1 MRLERALRKS
11 EEKFSKAFRASPI
24 EIAITTLQEGMF
36 LDVNEAFE
44 RNTGFT
50 REELIGHTSLEL
62 GLWENLDERAATIEH
77 LKTNGGVRGREIRF
91 RTKSGGTRVTRY
103 SAEPIVLEHR
113 QCLLAV
119 SEDIT
124 AHKHSQEVLHQ
135 TEERYAAILDQC
147 PNLTFLKDLEGRY
160 LFINKEYAST
170 FRVARDQIY
179 GKKDVEMY
187 PPDQA
192 AVFRASDLRVLRAR
206 ARMELEEVVLH
217 DDGPHTQIVHKFPLF
232 GALGEM
238 HAICGVVTDITQRK
252 RDEEELRRLSGQL
265 LRSQDEERRRIARE
279 LHDST
284 GQNLVALAATLVHI
298 KRLIPSSNRKPRKL
312 VAECQSLTD
321 LCIREVRTL
330 SYLLHPPMLDET
342 GIEDAIRHYVDGFTK
357 RSSIRVA
364 LEVTPRFGRMTRN
377 AELALFRVVQ
387 EGLTNIQRH
396 SGSSN
401 ARIRLDRTPE
411 KVTLEVSD
419 KGHGMPGLNQTGD
432 GTLPPDAGVGI
443 LSMVERVK
451 QIGGLLVIES
461 DDKGATLRVTLPAY
475 A

>member
-1 MRLERALRKS
+1 
-11 EEKFSKAFRASPI
+11 
-24 EIAITTLQEGMF
+24 
-36 LDVNEAFE
+36 
-44 RNTGFT
+44 
-50 REELIGHTSLEL
+50 
-62 GLWENLDERAATIEH
+62 
-77 LKTNGGVRGREIRF
+77 
-91 RTKSGGTRVTRY
+91 
-103 SAEPIVLEHR
+103 
-113 QCLLAV
+113 
-119 SEDIT
+119 
-124 AHKHSQEVLHQ
+124 
-135 TEERYAAILDQC
+135 
-147 PNLTFLKDLEGRY
+147 
-160 LFINKEYAST
+160 
-170 FRVARDQIY
+170 
-179 GKKDVEMY
+179 
-187 PPDQA
+187 
-192 AVFRASDLRVLRAR
+192 
-206 ARMELEEVVLH
+206 
-217 DDGPHTQIVHKFPLF
+217 
-232 GALGEM
+232 
-238 HAICGVVTDITQRK
+238 
-252 RDEEELRRLSGQL
+252 
-265 LRSQDEERRRIARE
+265 
-279 LHDST
+279 
-284 GQNLVALAATLVHI
+284 
-298 KRLIPSSNRKPRKL
+298 
-312 VAECQSLTD
+312 
-321 LCIREVRTL
+321 IREVRTL

-364 LEVTPRFGRMTRN
+364 LEVSPRFGRMTRN